1 MDFEFTEEQ
10 KMWRK
15 MLQDFVE
22 KEAGREYARQ
32 CDMEGRYPQRL
43 WEKGV
48 EQGFL
53 GLMIPQEY
61 GGMGADAIHFA
72 IFCECLSKYSYEMA
86 SIFTV
91 PMFCA
96 MNVVH
101 HGTPEQK
108 KRYLPLFIEGKQR
121 FSISITEPDAGVDAA
136 SVSTFAELKGDHF
149 LVNGA
154 KQFSTG
160 AHLPNNIMVM
170 ATRTDRN
177 VPKQKGITAL
187 LVPNN
192 LPGVECKVLPLIV
205 RRAVG
210 TCAVFLQDVK
220 VSKENLL
227 GRINGGWEIMT
238 GHLDLERMANAAA
251 NVGEGQSALDDAVS
265 HAKTRVQF
273 GQPIGKFQEIGHRLG
288 ELWAELEAAR
298 WLTYRLAWRV
308 SKGMPSRAEASQ
320 AKLISSEVFYRI
332 TTMGMQVFGGYSF
345 LPESDMERHWRIS
358 KLMVIGGGTSE
369 IQRMI
374 LSRSLGL

>member
-1 MDFEFTEEQ
+1 VDFEFSEEQ

-22 KEAGREYARQ
+22 KEAGREYSRQ
-32 CDMEGRYPQRL
+32 CDMEGKYPQRL

-72 IFCECLSKYSYEMA
+72 IFCECLTKYSYEMA

-108 KRYLPLFIEGKQR
+108 KRYLPLFVEGKQR

-149 LVNGA
+149 IINGA

-160 AHLPNNIMVM
+160 AHLPTNIMVM

-177 VPKQKGITAL
+177 VPKQKGITAI

-210 TCAVFLQDVK
+210 TCAVFVLDVK
-220 VSKENLL
+220 VPKENML
-227 GRINGGWEIMT
+227 GKFNGGW
-238 GHLDLERMANAAA
+238 
-251 NVGEGQSALDDAVS
+251 
-265 HAKTRVQF
+265 
-273 GQPIGKFQEIGHRLG
+273 
-288 ELWAELEAAR
+288 
-298 WLTYRLAWRV
+298 
-308 SKGMPSRAEASQ
+308 
-320 AKLISSEVFYRI
+320 
-332 TTMGMQVFGGYSF
+332 
-345 LPESDMERHWRIS
+345 
-358 KLMVIGGGTSE
+358 
-369 IQRMI
+369 
-374 LSRSLGL
+374 